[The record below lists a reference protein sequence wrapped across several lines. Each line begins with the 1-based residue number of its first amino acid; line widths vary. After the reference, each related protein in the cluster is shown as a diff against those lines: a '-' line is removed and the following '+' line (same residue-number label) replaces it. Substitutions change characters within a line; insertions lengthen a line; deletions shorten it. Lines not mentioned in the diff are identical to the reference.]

1 MFGFSLSKLI
11 FTALAVYLV
20 WWVYR
25 KINMIGEQGD
35 KPKSRVNAAKQAAED
50 VTQARTQGVEDLS
63 ACPACGTYVAA
74 GSNPGCGRPPKDC
87 PMQR

>member
-35 KPKSRVNAAKQAAED
+35 KPKSRVNAAKQD
-50 VTQARTQGVEDLS
+50 RKSVV
-63 ACPACGTYVAA
+63 
-74 GSNPGCGRPPKDC
+74 
-87 PMQR
+87 